1 MKEDEMIIK
10 HYESARKFIGNED
23 NLFATCLCGSQNY
36 GLHTKDSDVD
46 SKTFVIP
53 TLEELVSYSKV
64 SVTILGDESGGYN
77 EVKHLGLALDQMMNS
92 GINFLEVLYTDH
104 YFYNPM
110 YAKQFFELRRNR
122 DLIAGANPIS
132 YCAPVLERQRM
143 GIRIS
148 LKW

>member
-77 EVKHLGLALDQMMNS
+77 EVKHLGLALD
-92 GINFLEVLYTDH
+92 
-104 YFYNPM
+104 
-110 YAKQFFELRRNR
+110 
-122 DLIAGANPIS
+122 
-132 YCAPVLERQRM
+132 
-143 GIRIS
+143 
-148 LKW
+148 